1 MGKKNVGDLKG
12 GESGQDSKSPMKMR
26 PMNRKKEMKLFPSII
41 VVSWKK
47 ENSISGPVSKSSR

>member
-26 PMNRKKEMKLFPSII
+26 PMNRKKEMKLFPSIV

-47 ENSISGPVSKSSR
+47 LYQRPC